1 MLSRHEQQELQ
12 RIEQWFE
19 ATDPYLADD
28 LKKCSATGAAAHA
41 PGLMHIATY
50 VVALGI
56 LVPGIISV
64 SLPLIFF
71 GVIALIAAG
80 TVHITLRDEDQ

>member
-1 MLSRHEQQELQ
+1 MLSRHERQELQ

-28 LKKCSATGAAAHA
+28 LKNGSGAGRAANA
-41 PGLMHIATY
+41 PGVMHIATY
-50 VVALGI
+50 VVAFGI

-64 SLPLIFF
+64 SLPLIFL
-71 GVIALIAAG
+71 GVVALVAAG
-80 TVHITLRDEDQ
+80 TVHITLRNEDR

>member
-1 MLSRHEQQELQ
+1 MLSRHERQELQ

-28 LKKCSATGAAAHA
+28 LKKCSAACPAAA

-56 LVPGIISV
+56 LVPGIIAV
-64 SLPLIFF
+64 NLPLIFL
-71 GVIALIAAG
+71 GVIALVAAG
-80 TVHITLRDEDQ
+80 TVHITLRNEDR

>member
-1 MLSRHEQQELQ
+1 MLSRHEQQELR

-19 ATDPYLADD
+19 ATDPDFADN
-28 LKKCSATGAAAHA
+28 LEKGSASGRAANA

-56 LVPGIISV
+56 LVPGIISM

-80 TVHITLRDEDQ
+80 TVHITLRDEGQ

>member
-1 MLSRHEQQELQ
+1 MLSRHERQELQ

-28 LKKCSATGAAAHA
+28 LKKCSATGRAES

-56 LVPGIISV
+56 LVPGIISL
-64 SLPLIFF
+64 SLPLVFL

-80 TVHITLRDEDQ
+80 TVHITLRNEDR